1 VHEEERDK
9 EGEGERERER
19 ERECVCEGREKRV
32 RDQWKR
38 SLCARETE
46 GRGRQKRRERKKCT
60 LFGMCIKTHVDVC
73 ARLFFSGSLC
83 LLPMPSLCCA
93 LTLPMPSLC
102 CALTFLL
109 TCCNMRRRGLHFH
122 LEHQGQKS
130 TAVAEKGAGL
140 VPKPTTCGPIH
151 A

>member
-1 VHEEERDK
+1 MHEEERDK
-9 EGEGERERER
+9 EREGERERER
-19 ERECVCEGREKRV
+19 ECVCVCEGREKRV

-46 GRGRQKRRERKKCT
+46 GRGRQKRRGRKKCT
-60 LFGMCIKTHVDVC
+60 LFGMCIKMHVDVY

-83 LLPMPSLCCA
+83 LYSGAYAFFMLC
-93 LTLPMPSLC
+93 LNLSPG
-102 CALTFLL
+102 
-109 TCCNMRRRGLHFH
+109 TCCNMRRGGLHFH
-122 LEHQGQKS
+122 LEHQGRKS

-151 A
+151 T